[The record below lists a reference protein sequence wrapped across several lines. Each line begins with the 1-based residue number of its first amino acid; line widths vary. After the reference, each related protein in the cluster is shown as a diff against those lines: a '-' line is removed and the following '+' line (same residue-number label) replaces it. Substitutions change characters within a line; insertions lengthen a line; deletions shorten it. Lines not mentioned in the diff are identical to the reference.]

1 MSFRSRSRTS
11 GPSLDHRRS
20 LSSSRVPISSTTSSY
35 QSPYTSSSRPLSTS
49 TYTSP
54 YATNGSNHYSSRES
68 LYNPPSSRSTFTYNP
83 SVSSASSRRDSNPYA
98 SSYSSPYASA
108 AADRYV
114 SPYTSYEN
122 GVTTASLSLSSY
134 NSPYKSA
141 DRGYSSGAYKKD
153 YSSPRN
159 GASSYLSSR
168 FSTSN
173 SNLSAYPSGP
183 SSTASL
189 VGRSQSFKDSD
200 RRNRAA
206 RNEVARNEAAR
217 SESRRSTSRPLRR
230 SERKEAE
237 DKEIAATKKAE
248 ESVVKT
254 VVPLVNHSS
263 ERGNSRDEDSPPTRP
278 ARKATRS
285 YSVSSDKSEGY
296 EVRSPGMHCVIFYF
310 FFESITLLIIFQFIN
325 L

>member
-11 GPSLDHRRS
+11 APSVDHRRS
-20 LSSSRVPISSTTSSY
+20 LSSSRVPISSSSSSY

-49 TYTSP
+49 NYTSP

-68 LYNPPSSRSTFTYNP
+68 LYSPSSRSTFTYNP
-83 SVSSASSRRDSNPYA
+83 SVSSASSRRDPYA

-134 NSPYKSA
+134 ASPYKSS
-141 DRGYSSGAYKKD
+141 DRGYSGGAYKKD
-153 YSSPRN
+153 YTSPRN
-159 GASSYLSSR
+159 GSSSYLSSR

-173 SNLSAYPSGP
+173 SNLSAYSAGP

-217 SESRRSTSRPLRR
+217 SESLRNTNQPLRR
-230 SERKEAE
+230 SERKATQDQEAT
-237 DKEIAATKKAE
+237 ATPKVAE
-248 ESVVKT
+248 NASKPVAQSI
-254 VVPLVNHSS
+254 NHTNGN
-263 ERGNSRDEDSPPTRP
+263 GNSRDDESPPIRP
-278 ARKATRS
+278 ARKSTRS

-296 EVRSPGMHCVIFYF
+296 EVSSLKKHCLKRFSCTFYLIF
-310 FFESITLLIIFQFIN
+310 
-325 L
+325 

>member
-11 GPSLDHRRS
+11 APSIDHRRS
-20 LSSSRVPISSTTSSY
+20 LSSSRVPISSSSSSY

-54 YATNGSNHYSSRES
+54 YATNGSNQYSSRES
-68 LYNPPSSRSTFTYNP
+68 LYNPSRSTFTYNP
-83 SVSSASSRRDSNPYA
+83 SVSNSSSRRDPYA

-122 GVTTASLSLSSY
+122 GVTTAGLSLSSY
-134 NSPYKSA
+134 SSPYKSS

-153 YSSPRN
+153 YTSPRN
-159 GASSYLSSR
+159 SASSYLSSR

-173 SNLSAYPSGP
+173 SNLAAYSTGP

-206 RNEVARNEAAR
+206 RNEIARNEAAR
-217 SESRRSTSRPLRR
+217 SESLRSTTRPMRR
-230 SERKEAE
+230 SERSSTQ
-237 DKEIAATKKAE
+237 DKEVPPTKKVEDSPTKPVAYPV
-248 ESVVKT
+248 SH
-254 VVPLVNHSS
+254 N
-263 ERGNSRDEDSPPTRP
+263 GNGISREGESPPTRP
-278 ARKATRS
+278 ARKNTRS

-296 EVRSPGMHCVIFYF
+296 EVSPFEKKSVISLYIYNFVDC
-310 FFESITLLIIFQFIN
+310 ILVLLLI